1 MTTPSWTEDYLTDD
15 LVCDRCQDM
24 FDDEH
29 DFKEHLSKS
38 YYHSYCEREL
48 TRLMLQYTRV
58 VPAHVSP
65 LATGCDLDFDNQQ
78 SLEEHSYHSS
88 AHNVCDLCS
97 IDFEYVGGL
106 DCHLRSEH
114 WSCSMCGT
122 AFSNENLLLNHQT
135 SSHPYCATHRRAF
148 RNYHDLNQH
157 LNSSAH
163 LPSNIVCPAG
173 CGRRFIN
180 FGAVTLHLEAGT
192 CSSGI
197 NRVQIDNQVAQ
208 FDRQNLIT
216 NNTNTSG
223 PPSRRITSGA
233 SSNNRYSPYSNNRS
247 SPVVSNLA
255 TNASWNP
262 STQSFE
268 CFFCHSLFSSLP
280 ALNQHLSSPRHQYET
295 FRQLP
300 TNKLLYKC
308 PNSNCTRNFL
318 ALSGLVQHVEF
329 GSCGVR
335 QFRGVMNT
343 IENVM
348 GGMRRIGN

>member
-1 MTTPSWTEDYLTDD
+1 MTTPSFTDYYWTNEIT
-15 LVCDRCQDM
+15 CDGCQET
-24 FDDEH
+24 FDDQDE
-29 DFKEHLSKS
+29 FQEHLSTS
-38 YYHSYCEREL
+38 YNHRYCQR
-48 TRLMLQYTRV
+48 
-58 VPAHVSP
+58 
-65 LATGCDLDFDNQQ
+65 CNLDFEDQPSLDN
-78 SLEEHSYHSS
+78 HFHHSS
-88 AHNVCDLCS
+88 SHHVCGICS
-97 IDFEYVGGL
+97 IDFDYSGEL
-106 DCHLRSEH
+106 DHHLRTEH
-114 WSCSMCGT
+114 WSCFMCGM
-122 AFSNENLLLNHQT
+122 AFSTENLLLNHQT

-163 LPSNIVCPAG
+163 LPSNIELV
-173 CGRRFIN
+173 
-180 FGAVTLHLEAGT
+180 
-192 CSSGI
+192 
-197 NRVQIDNQVAQ
+197 RVQIDNQVAQ

-216 NNTNTSG
+216 NNTTASSG
-223 PPSRRITSGA
+223 RPPSRRITSG
-233 SSNNRYSPYSNNRS
+233 SSSSNRYSPYSNTRS
-247 SPVVSNLA
+247 TPVVSNLA

-268 CFFCHSLFSSLP
+268 CFFCHSLFSSLS

-329 GSCGVR
+329 GHCGVR

-348 GGMRRIGN
+348 GGMKRIGN